1 MWFKPYYGIEAERV
15 GSDRGLCASA
25 ILSPEVCYLRE
36 AFGDFARWQVGL
48 SRGSLCHRFVRTT
61 RTAYASTP
69 ACCLIDREA
78 PIWRRNAETLT
89 KDGGA
94 FCWIKWSYVEPQRKV
109 AELER
114 SREPLASNTS
124 SLVEGDKGF
133 RDVFEERSFAEKAG
147 QMVPLIELARLF
159 AIRHWHSGGYPITQ
173 TGYLPNIYF
182 IRKDEG
188 GRAVRKLHQIHM
200 AIKIEDLAHNDRHL
214 LKPAA
219 ARTISNRP
227 A

>member
-15 GSDRGLCASA
+15 GRDRGLYSSA

-36 AFGDFARWQVGL
+36 AIGDFARWA
-48 SRGSLCHRFVRTT
+48 RRFVAGLPRSSFC
-61 RTAYASTP
+61 ANHHVPPMASTP

-114 SREPLASNTS
+114 SRERLASNTS
-124 SLVEGDKGF
+124 PLVGF
-133 RDVFEERSFAEKAG
+133 EQFARFRQRRLELREQARFAGARPRHHGIRSDRVRPSRVRARAASRRVRAHVRQIFVKPRRAESWKW
-147 QMVPLIELARLF
+147 VR
-159 AIRHWHSGGYPITQ
+159 SGP
-173 TGYLPNIYF
+173 
-182 IRKDEG
+182 
-188 GRAVRKLHQIHM
+188 
-200 AIKIEDLAHNDRHL
+200 
-214 LKPAA
+214 
-219 ARTISNRP
+219 RP
-227 A
+227 VTS

>member
-114 SREPLASNTS
+114 SRERLASNTS
-124 SLVEGDKGF
+124 PLVGF
-133 RDVFEERSFAEKAG
+133 EQFARFRQRRLELREQARFAGARPRHHGKRSDRVRPSRVRARAASRRVRAHVRQIFVKPRRAESWKW
-147 QMVPLIELARLF
+147 VR
-159 AIRHWHSGGYPITQ
+159 SGP
-173 TGYLPNIYF
+173 
-182 IRKDEG
+182 
-188 GRAVRKLHQIHM
+188 
-200 AIKIEDLAHNDRHL
+200 
-214 LKPAA
+214 
-219 ARTISNRP
+219 RP
-227 A
+227 VTS